1 MYMEIEVGSVHF
13 RLGLLVLKNTW
24 VNVFPG
30 FLYAGVPS
38 KDMSFIIKIGL
49 FIKTYG
55 AFTTEGQKNEA
66 LQNGIVTRK

>member
-1 MYMEIEVGSVHF
+1 LS
-13 RLGLLVLKNTW
+13 LGQQGVTVL
-24 VNVFPG
+24 PG